1 MRLSLAIGPNLRYL
15 VLYEDIAV
23 RVYEPNL
30 WLLVSMCIYQWLLV
44 IHTFRERKPLVGAG
58 FLPTLPG
65 TTRGKTMRPNLSLSL
80 LISCRPSYKPIRGG
94 LLITPSDG
102 HLNITDPPLHSQT
115 PHTVLSVLN
124 YVRVRVRTSVLTDTS
139 WTQISQHVYVFYLA
153 WLNTIWVII

>member
-1 MRLSLAIGPNLRYL
+1 MKSCYRPELEITCPVWRHCSAS
-15 VLYEDIAV
+15 V
-23 RVYEPNL
+23 RAYL
-30 WLLVSMCIYQWLLV
+30 WLLLSMCIYQWLLV

-102 HLNITDPPLHSQT
+102 HLNITDPPPPHSQT

-124 YVRVRVRTSVLTDTS
+124 YVAYEYGQAFLRTLVEHRSHSTFMYSTLHD
-139 WTQISQHVYVFYLA
+139 WTRSDL
-153 WLNTIWVII
+153 